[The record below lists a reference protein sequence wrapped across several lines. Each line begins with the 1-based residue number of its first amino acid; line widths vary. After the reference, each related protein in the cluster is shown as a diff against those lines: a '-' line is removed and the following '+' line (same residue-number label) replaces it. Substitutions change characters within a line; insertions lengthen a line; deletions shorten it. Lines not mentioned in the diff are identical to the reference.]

1 MVRQS
6 RALASTIRVPAD
18 RRVGD
23 VLDHPIAGV
32 QRNMVFEQEL
42 RRRWVDPQHRR
53 LAEVEAGGD
62 RDRVP
67 GAHAA
72 TLGPV
77 LAFEIDDQIAGLDI
91 GHSGA
96 DRADPADAFR
106 ARGRRQGRMQA
117 VIAAAEGEVRRVDR
131 KREHVEHD
139 LAGLGGADI
148 RRLDAFG
155 HRFRRAIGSNLD
167 LFHRPV
173 PPSALLT
180 GASLSVIPVR
190 SEGSSPE
197 SMNTSLWNMD
207 SGFAAARRPGMRM
220 MCHGRSR

>member
-1 MVRQS
+1 MRLAASPETASMPSRIGLLPAVARARSARSAPSVKTASAPSARNSAATSSRRTTLMVRRP

-77 LAFEIDDQIAGLDI
+77 LAFEIDDRIAGLDI

-96 DRADPADAFR
+96 
-106 ARGRRQGRMQA
+106 
-117 VIAAAEGEVRRVDR
+117 
-131 KREHVEHD
+131 
-139 LAGLGGADI
+139 
-148 RRLDAFG
+148 
-155 HRFRRAIGSNLD
+155 
-167 LFHRPV
+167 
-173 PPSALLT
+173 
-180 GASLSVIPVR
+180 
-190 SEGSSPE
+190 
-197 SMNTSLWNMD
+197 
-207 SGFAAARRPGMRM
+207 
-220 MCHGRSR
+220 